1 MPGAGAWFNMKGP
14 VGSTAFL
21 SLTREGSYTY
31 TGVSR
36 RKYGYFLLLHNG
48 AAKKLG

>member
-1 MPGAGAWFNMKGP
+1 MKGP
-14 VGSTAFL
+14 VGSTAFIA
-21 SLTREGSYTY
+21 EPIKGSYTY
-31 TGVSR
+31 NGVSR